1 MALNGM
7 TEYETK
13 WLQTSCLF
21 CKYLLTTF
29 TIRQQFKIAP
39 SHDTLD
45 KVMYQKHTTYR
56 VRLFVSSDKQCWG
69 DFQQCAPISK
79 LEESQ
84 VSIISNIAGA

>member
-21 CKYLLTTF
+21 CKCLLTTS

-45 KVMYQKHTTYR
+45 KVMHQKHTTYR
-56 VRLFVSSDKQCWG
+56 VRLFVSGDKQCWG

-84 VSIISNIAGA
+84 VTIISNIAGA